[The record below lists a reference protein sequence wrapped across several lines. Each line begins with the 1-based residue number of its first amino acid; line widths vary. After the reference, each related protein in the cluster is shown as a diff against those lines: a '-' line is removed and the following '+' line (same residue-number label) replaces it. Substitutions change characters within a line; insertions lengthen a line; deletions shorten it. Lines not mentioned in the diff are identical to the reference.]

1 MNQLL
6 MSSAFF
12 FLKDP
17 FKCHPFSIRMGRG
30 EKDRRCQGGWQQNK
44 KRLAS
49 QRETRESP
57 EAKKKH
63 AHPLLPCHQP
73 SHRQR
78 SRTSVS
84 NCSDPLIPP
93 PPGSHLFDAR
103 FWRVICTLQA
113 CPFPSLAP
121 HSLAF
126 STSS

>member
-78 SRTSVS
+78 SRTPVS
-84 NCSDPLIPP
+84 NRSDPLIPP
-93 PPGSHLFDAR
+93 PPRLS
-103 FWRVICTLQA
+103 
-113 CPFPSLAP
+113 SLRRPLLEGHMYTAGLP
-121 HSLAF
+121 LSLP
-126 STSS
+126 